1 MVRRVD
7 ADWGTLDRLCSSEI
21 QGGGGMASDRQR
33 GEDASVTIPVLQ
45 EELQVGARRVDTG
58 RGVRVHKTVSSS
70 PHTVEQV
77 LEHDEL
83 EVRHVPVDRVVA
95 PADAPSARQEGDT
108 YIIPVL
114 EEVLVLE
121 KRVRIREEIHI
132 VRHRRS
138 APHVETAVL
147 RSEAVTVT
155 PFDDSEAAGPA
166 ADRP

>member
-1 MVRRVD
+1 MATDPQRSDD
-7 ADWGTLDRLCSSEI
+7 AR
-21 QGGGGMASDRQR
+21 
-33 GEDASVTIPVLQ
+33 VTIPVLQ
-45 EELQVGARRVDTG
+45 EQLQVAARQVDTG

-83 EVRHVPVDRVVA
+83 EVRHVPVDRVVD
-95 PADAPSARQEGDT
+95 PADAPVARHEGDT

-132 VRHRRS
+132 VRHRR
-138 APHVETAVL
+138 AGRHVETAVL
-147 RSEAVTVT
+147 RSESVTVT
-155 PFDDSEAAGPA
+155 PFDDSQPPG
-166 ADRP
+166 RP